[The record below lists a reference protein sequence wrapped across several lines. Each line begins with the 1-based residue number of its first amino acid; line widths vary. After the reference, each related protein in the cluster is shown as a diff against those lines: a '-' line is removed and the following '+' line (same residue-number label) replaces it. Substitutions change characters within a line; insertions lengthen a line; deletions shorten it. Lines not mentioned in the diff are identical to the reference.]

1 MTKSRDDPAKWA
13 RFYILDEKNW
23 PVQVADRDAWS
34 RWMAENDLVFR
45 RTLLEQSGGM
55 VTTRFRGVSEAAPK
69 DTPLFITRVTGLDA
83 PGNGSY
89 GAPTLEVAL
98 EQHEQIVQ
106 KLLRELIGR

>member
-1 MTKSRDDPAKWA
+1 MTKSRDDPSKWA
-13 RFYILDEKNW
+13 RFYILDEKNR
-23 PVQVADRDAWS
+23 PVQVADHDEWS

-55 VTTRFRGVSEAAPK
+55 VTTRFRGVSEAEPK
-69 DTPLFITRVTGLDA
+69 DTPLFITRVTGLEA
-83 PGNGSY
+83 HGNESY